1 MKDFGI
7 TDLFSRTSLYIAL
20 AVAWTA
26 MLGSLYFSEV
36 LHYLPCILCWYQRI
50 LMYPLSAILAVGLL
64 RRDLNVSYYVLPL
77 TVIGQGVS
85 TYHYLLEKT
94 DIFDATATCLSG
106 IPCTTIWINWYG
118 FITIPFLAMTAFFII
133 TIMSLLAI
141 TSGEPMYFE
150 RGRTPWFQVGLTI
163 TLVIVGFVLLY
174 QLRGPRASA
183 LTLTEINV
191 PAAAANV
198 QADATYRQGARLY
211 AEACAVCHGG
221 DATGMPNLG
230 TSLVDSDIIDGDTAA
245 ALAFIRAGLELT
257 SAENQS
263 GLVMPPSGGRPD
275 LNDEQMISIIDYLR
289 SL

>member
-36 LHYLPCILCWYQRI
+36 LHYVPCVLCWYQRI

-64 RRDLNVSYYVLPL
+64 RRDSNVSYYVLPL
-77 TVIGQGVS
+77 TVLGQGVS

-94 DIFDATATCLSG
+94 DLFDATATCLNG

-118 FITIPFLAMTAFFII
+118 FITISFLAMTAFFII

-141 TSGEPMYFE
+141 TAGEPMYFE
-150 RGRTPWFQVGLTI
+150 RGRTPWLQVGLTVGI
-163 TLVIVGFVLLY
+163 VVIAFVLLY
-174 QLRGPRASA
+174 QLRGRNTPTFR
-183 LTLTEINV
+183 LTEITAPV
-191 PAAAANV
+191 ASAATGAAES
-198 QADATYRQGARLY
+198 QGAKLY
-211 AEACAVCHGG
+211 AEACAVCHGM
-221 DATGMPNLG
+221 DAAGMPNLG

-245 ALAFIRAGLELT
+245 ALAFIRAGRDVA

-275 LNDEQMISIIDYLR
+275 LSDAQLTAIIEYLR
-289 SL
+289 AR